1 MFFLIQSLVLLLLF
15 SIQTTW
21 LDALSV
27 AGVRPDLALIF
38 VVYCGFQFRGNHGVG
53 MGAAVG
59 LIQDCL
65 SGGLLGVNTLSK
77 SLVALFF
84 STLKDKILVEGFLPT
99 AFFIFSA
106 SLFDGLVYHL
116 VLVTLFKGDFP
127 GGWVV
132 SSVFAYALYNACIG
146 PILFYGLDLLKKWM
160 VPRHPTLYLGAP

>member
-1 MFFLIQSLVLLLLF
+1 MFILIQSLVLLLLF

-21 LDALSV
+21 LDSLSV

-38 VVYCGFQFRGNHGVG
+38 VVYCGFYFRGNHGVG

-84 STLKDKILVEGFLPT
+84 STLKDKILIEGFLPT
-99 AFFIFSA
+99 GFFIFLA
-106 SLFDGLVYHL
+106 SLFDFVIYHL
-116 VLVTLFKGDFP
+116 ILVTLFKGEVT
-127 GGWVV
+127 GAWVL
-132 SSVFAYALYNACIG
+132 SSMAAYALYNACAG
-146 PILFYGLDLLKKWM
+146 PVLFFLLDLLKKGI
-160 VPRHPTLYLGAP
+160 VRRFPNLYLRSS